1 MDNAHNP
8 ATTSETAEALTTD
21 SRLAAFYKLYNT
33 LSPET
38 AGTQKLRR
46 CLAEVYHPDIV
57 FSDPMH
63 RILGID
69 ALEKYFEGL
78 YENITYID
86 FQFHKAWVD
95 SGSGSVH
102 WTMRYRHPRLKA
114 GKHDIIVDGVTILR
128 WEGNLVVQ
136 HQDIFDA
143 GSLLY
148 EHLPVIGWLIHK
160 LKERMA

>member
-1 MDNAHNP
+1 MDNAHNQ

-86 FQFHKAWVD
+86 FQFHKAWVESD
-95 SGSGSVH
+95 SGSVH

-114 GKHDIIVDGVTILR
+114 GKHDIVVDGVTILR
-128 WEGNLVVQ
+128 WEGSLVVQ

-148 EHLPVIGWLIHK
+148 EHLPVIGWLLHK